1 MTLKEVIGCTELRL
15 SLFEGSQRAAILKAG
30 YLAYQI
36 RQFFSH
42 VRRLMK
48 HLPRTEIDR
57 LVRDWKARMIDRDGE
72 VRRLIETGLGSMSL
86 AAYGAGCDAMGD
98 EYRELAEAILP
109 PSVTDVHCIS
119 ATGQALTR
127 ARARAVELATEVAPD
142 DDASDWSPLIER
154 ATYDS
159 LDAVSGRDLIQT
171 WLPEAASL
179 YYAKSVASEEPGRTL
194 EHLRPSAAKPVHAA
208 VGSSTSAT
216 AETVSEAPP
225 VLISEPRA
233 GGSGISLGDAWS
245 RYTKAQSARQA
256 AWKNAVPDSARLA
269 YEDFSG
275 LVGESRQLTSF
286 TRKDL
291 SAFEAFANR
300 RPRRGTAAYRGM
312 TVAQLASATIAL
324 DAMQS
329 KTRVAESIDRIKS
342 FFRWCT
348 EEHLIDKSPAQ
359 GLGAFLPEGGAQAPR
374 EAWTKEE
381 IRTLLHPDNLRRF
394 LDSRNQKGRRS
405 KAQRYTY
412 FPWLLVLAT
421 YTGAR
426 LNELGGLL
434 VSDFE
439 PVHAASDDETP
450 VILIQPNHLRTLKT
464 AQASRAIPLHPHLI
478 DLGIWDL
485 IRHRREDI
493 GATQALWTPVR
504 KDDPAG
510 KVTDDFKAYT
520 EMLGLYVKNVK
531 VFHSFR
537 HTFKTSCRGLLDD
550 GALNSIVGHAT
561 SDATGGVYE
570 HALQVPR
577 HRHHEALSGLDF
589 GIDIKGLRALLA
601 ECRSTD
607 DSGRSYA
614 TRKPRVG

>member
-1 MTLKEVIGCTELRL
+1 M
-15 SLFEGSQRAAILKAG
+15 LKAG

-57 LVRDWKARMIDRDGE
+57 LVRDWKARMIERDGE

-86 AAYGAGCDAMGD
+86 MAYGTGCDAMGD
-98 EYRELAEAILP
+98 EYRNLAEAILP
-109 PSVTDVHCIS
+109 PSVTDTHVAP

-127 ARARAVELATEVAPD
+127 ARARAVELATQAASD
-142 DDASDWSPLIER
+142 DDAPDWSPLIDR
-154 ATYDS
+154 ASYDN

-171 WLPEAASL
+171 WLPKAASL

-194 EHLRPSAAKPVHAA
+194 DHLRPSTPEPAQRPVS
-208 VGSSTSAT
+208 SSTPTT
-216 AETVSEAPP
+216 AMTLSDTPS
-225 VLISEPRA
+225 VLASEPSGGA
-233 GGSGISLGDAWS
+233 GHVSLGDAWS
-245 RYTKAQSARQA
+245 RYTKAQSDRQA

-275 LVGESRQLTSF
+275 LIGASRPLTSL

-291 SAFEAFANR
+291 SAFETFANK

-312 TVAQLASATIAL
+312 SVAQLASATIAP

-359 GLGAFLPEGGAQAPR
+359 GLGAFLPEGGAQPPR

-381 IRTLLHPDNLRRF
+381 IRALLHPDNLRRF
-394 LDSRNQKGRRS
+394 MDSRNQKGRRS
-405 KAQRYTY
+405 KPQRYTY

-439 PVHAASDDETP
+439 PVHMASDGETP

-464 AQASRAIPLHPHLI
+464 AQASRAIPLHPHLD
-478 DLGIWDL
+478 DLGLWEL

-493 GATQALWTPVR
+493 GATQALWTPMR

-570 HALQVPR
+570 HALHIPR
-577 HRHHEALSGLDF
+577 HRHRAALSGLDF
-589 GIDIKGLRALLA
+589 GLDLQGLRALLA

-607 DSGRSYA
+607 ESGRSYA
-614 TRKPRVG
+614 PRTPRPTTTGMGSPHTSS